1 MGNIPEQL
9 VYMLETLCRA
19 VKADVIVPA
28 AQQRIEEV
36 GIEVNIKAALDRLNG
51 KLIHC
56 HDCNRQRFF
65 LVVYSLRGIAGLDGL
80 RETF

>member
-9 VYMLETLCRA
+9 VNMLETLCRA

-28 AQQRIEEV
+28 AQQRIEEI
-36 GIEVNIKAALDRLNG
+36 GIEVILKAARVHLNG
-51 KLIHC
+51 KFIHC

-65 LVVYSLRGIAGLDGL
+65 LIVYSLRGLAGLDDL

>member
-36 GIEVNIKAALDRLNG
+36 GIEVILKAARVHLNG
-51 KLIHC
+51 KFIHS

-65 LVVYSLRGIAGLDGL
+65 LVVYSLRGLAGLDDL